1 MSGHSYGDSCP
12 NCDNEMS
19 CYSDHKP
26 YDTTSGNCVY
36 CGFYYYTNAGQDSL
50 EDLNIA
56 REEYNDNHD
65 LEGED
70 MLQPLTELPEI
81 KDWLRPMVNIE
92 PYEGAK

>member
-1 MSGHSYGDSCP
+1 MSGHSYDESCP
-12 NCDNEMS
+12 NCDGTLS
-19 CYSDHKP
+19 CYSDWKP
-26 YDTTSGNCVY
+26 FNTESGNCIT

-56 REEYNDNHD
+56 REEWNDNHE

-81 KDWLRPMVNIE
+81 NDYLKSWINII
-92 PYEGAK
+92 PND